1 MHSAYGP
8 DSIYRPGPLCD
19 PHTRAS
25 KLCTIGATTLID
37 YVIILA
43 LLLLLI
49 VLSLPT
55 MLQLT
60 GFLSD
65 APMLASRT
73 ARPNLIQK
81 P

>member
-1 MHSAYGP
+1 M
-8 DSIYRPGPLCD
+8 IN
-19 PHTRAS
+19 
-25 KLCTIGATTLID
+25 

-55 MLQLT
+55 MLELT
-60 GFLSD
+60 ELLSGSR
-65 APMLASRT
+65 LLNSRT
-73 ARPNLIQK
+73 ARPDLLQK

>member
-1 MHSAYGP
+1 
-8 DSIYRPGPLCD
+8 
-19 PHTRAS
+19 
-25 KLCTIGATTLID
+25 LID

-60 GFLSD
+60 AFLNDSS
-65 APMLASRT
+65 LLTGRT
-73 ARPNLIQK
+73 ARPDLIQK
-81 P
+81 R

>member
-1 MHSAYGP
+1 MHSAYGS

-19 PHTRAS
+19 PHTRTS
-25 KLCTIGATTLID
+25 KLSTIGETSLID

-60 GFLSD
+60 G
-65 APMLASRT
+65 RT
-73 ARPNLIQK
+73 TRPDLIQK
-81 P
+81 R